1 MGSIPAPVAALL
13 ASVAVLL
20 TGNGLQN
27 TLLPIRAQIEG
38 FSTFSIGVLGSLY
51 FAGFAAGCLLGPWL
65 IERIGHIR
73 TFAAMAAIATASI
86 LTHGLVLEPITWW
99 ALRAT
104 SGRIHPSTWRCRAGC
119 CCCSAPVP

>member
-73 TFAAMAAIATASI
+73 TFAAMAAIATARI
-86 LTHGLVLEPITWW
+86 R
-99 ALRAT
+99 RADPPT
-104 SGRIHPSTWRCRAGC
+104 GRTRRASRRRG
-119 CCCSAPVP
+119 SRGSRH